1 MAVGPVVATARDVNP
16 EVLAIGGF
24 HDELVKVAMAFNEV
38 KPLASSLHIGVPLV
52 IIPSGITG

>member
-1 MAVGPVVATARDVNP
+1 MVATARDVNP